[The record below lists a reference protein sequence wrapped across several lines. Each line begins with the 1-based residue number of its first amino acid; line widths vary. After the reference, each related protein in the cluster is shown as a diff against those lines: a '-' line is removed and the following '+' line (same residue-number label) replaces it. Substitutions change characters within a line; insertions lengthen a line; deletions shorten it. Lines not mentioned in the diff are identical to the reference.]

1 MSHWLP
7 TGHWHAP
14 YPPACMYAICR
25 ELVRVAVYRERD
37 AARRTV
43 LLYTAFVILII
54 KRIKR
59 KSQERNSRSTTRH
72 AQECKEERRGITRE
86 GRSWTTFLFWR
97 EELNV
102 TQDKSAHTNAR
113 KRRAHWNERNL
124 GPAESP
130 TQKKKM
136 KKKSKKKNKKKG
148 TIGDGGA
155 LAAATAVS
163 LSLSLLFLAFSHSR
177 VYNQMCGNGSSLYK
191 NPIHIFDRQSQEFL
205 FLFFFLKSGKRSK
218 TLHIWVC
225 YSCGWRQ
232 SFILFHSG
240 WRVERKQQQPP
251 KKRKKPKRRDA
262 VCVAQVNSFLIF
274 IFYFIFFL
282 KGTSSI
288 DLIFVRGWCVGEES
302 L

>member
-1 MSHWLP
+1 MYHTTTKSYTFKTRVITIFVHSAAAPRKQKQTDATGRDEPSKTKKPVTQDDKGCGEERQLLTRHEPVSHWLP

-25 ELVRVAVYRERD
+25 ALVRVAVYRERD

-136 KKKSKKKNKKKG
+136 KKKSKKKTKKKG
-148 TIGDGGA
+148 
-155 LAAATAVS
+155 
-163 LSLSLLFLAFSHSR
+163 R
-177 VYNQMCGNGSSLYK
+177 
-191 NPIHIFDRQSQEFL
+191 
-205 FLFFFLKSGKRSK
+205 
-218 TLHIWVC
+218 
-225 YSCGWRQ
+225 
-232 SFILFHSG
+232 
-240 WRVERKQQQPP
+240 
-251 KKRKKPKRRDA
+251 
-262 VCVAQVNSFLIF
+262 
-274 IFYFIFFL
+274 
-282 KGTSSI
+282 
-288 DLIFVRGWCVGEES
+288 
-302 L
+302 

>member
-1 MSHWLP
+1 MWPKTKAH
-7 TGHWHAP
+7 TRTHAN
-14 YPPACMYAICR
+14 
-25 ELVRVAVYRERD
+25 
-37 AARRTV
+37 AAHTEMKETWARPKVQPKKRRW
-43 LLYTAFVILII
+43 
-54 KRIKR
+54 KR
-59 KSQERNSRSTTRH
+59 KV
-72 AQECKEERRGITRE
+72 K
-86 GRSWTTFLFWR
+86 
-97 EELNV
+97 
-102 TQDKSAHTNAR
+102 K
-113 KRRAHWNERNL
+113 K
-124 GPAESP
+124 
-130 TQKKKM
+130 QKKR
-136 KKKSKKKNKKKG
+136 
-148 TIGDGGA
+148 DDRRWWRVGGSHGGF
-155 LAAATAVS
+155 S

-205 FLFFFLKSGKRSK
+205 FLFFFLNSGKRSK

-251 KKRKKPKRRDA
+251 KKRKKTKRRDA